1 MSFGDGRGGG
11 SVSDSN
17 IDTFATDAVGGTI
30 SIDRDTGAVSI
41 DGTSGGNLNDTL
53 ALADA
58 ARRQREQ
65 QAQFQAQRQALQQ
78 AELERAALA
87 QQAASLQNLQLDQ
100 LAQTLADEAATLPP
114 QSPVVATG
122 LQPVFS
128 FLGRLGPQVFRDLTG
143 KIDPIQTAAANTP
156 AVGSL
161 MQFMDWFDRPGR
173 WSRES
178 PFEPNDAEQ
187 SSWDAMNPY
196 SFPGDLPGG
205 GFDRTAGE
213 GGDPFQN
220 IITPIETELALEE
233 MEDLAPTLPAPET
246 PTYDPALFYRPT
258 LLDQPSGLPNFA
270 ALNDAFT
277 RSYALRPGIYTDQPN
292 LLGYTPYA

>member
-1 MSFGDGRGGG
+1 MSFGGGGG

-17 IDTFATDAVGGTI
+17 VDSFATDQGGII
-30 SIDRDTGAVSI
+30 SIDRDTGEVSI
-41 DGTSGGNLNDTL
+41 DGSRGGMEVMGGVVTNLNTYSALKEAEDRAAMAKAAQLAARLDPTRQGVTL
-53 ALADA
+53 ANNPFAFS
-58 ARRQREQ
+58 QEM
-65 QAQFQAQRQALQQ
+65 
-78 AELERAALA
+78 E
-87 QQAASLQNLQLDQ
+87 AASQV
-100 LAQTLADEAATLPP
+100 APP

-128 FLGRLGPQVFRDLTG
+128 FLGRLGPQVFRDPTG
-143 KIDPIQTAAANTP
+143 RIDPIQTAAANTP
-156 AVGSL
+156 VVGSL
-161 MQFMDWFDRPGR
+161 MQFMDWFDQPGK
-173 WSRES
+173 WSTES
-178 PFEPNDAEQ
+178 PFDPNDAEQ
-187 SSWDAMNPY
+187 SSFDGMNPY

-220 IITPIETELALEE
+220 IITPIEAELALEE
-233 MEDLAPTLPAPET
+233 MEEAPPTLPAPET

-277 RSYALRPGIYTDQPN
+277 RSYALRTGIDTDQPN